1 MVSPPNS
8 HPRPCGKPEV
18 LPPAMHTGFRPLTLA
33 RAPATS
39 SSEFLASN
47 SFLPKG
53 LCKCLSSGLDCPSP
67 SSSRPLP
74 EDSFSQ
80 ILASWA
86 SLGLAPALHLVMA
99 KTTKVAQGLPA

>member
-1 MVSPPNS
+1 MLVL
-8 HPRPCGKPEV
+8 RPG
-18 LPPAMHTGFRPLTLA
+18 LPFP
-33 RAPATS
+33 
-39 SSEFLASN
+39 
-47 SFLPKG
+47 
-53 LCKCLSSGLDCPSP
+53 P

-99 KTTKVAQGLPA
+99 KTTKAAQGSILHEVS